1 MSLSAS
7 LRLEQCTISS
17 VALFLTRRRHG
28 PLPTVGAKRWLSGLR
43 RCARVHVT
51 EFTGTAAGAQVFKRA
66 REMRAAVPGVRGGTR
81 GRPHPPPWAAPRR
94 GLRGGVWEPR
104 AHRGLLLSGPAK
116 PRRLPL
122 LGFPFTP
129 LPATTLALSRHN
141 CFLGCFQ
148 TTRWA

>member
-51 EFTGTAAGAQVFKRA
+51 EFTEQRLELRFSNAHVKCARPSPGSGEAPAAA
-66 REMRAAVPGVRGGTR
+66 PT
-81 GRPHPPPWAAPRR
+81 PRR

-104 AHRGLLLSGPAK
+104 AHRDLLLSGPAK

-122 LGFPFTP
+122 PGFPFTP